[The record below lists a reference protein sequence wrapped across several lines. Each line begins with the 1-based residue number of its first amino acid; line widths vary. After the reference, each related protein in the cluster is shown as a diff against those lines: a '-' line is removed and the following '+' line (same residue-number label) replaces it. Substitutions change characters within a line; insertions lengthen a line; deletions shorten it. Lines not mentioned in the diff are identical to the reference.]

1 MMIERAEVSTSLL
14 LVIDMQDKL
23 LQAIDGKEVIL
34 QQTERMMKYANTLE
48 IPIIVTEQYKKG
60 LGESN
65 QKIQAEA
72 IDNQVFEK
80 ISFSA
85 FDTEEIANSIKT
97 YNPKTIVICGV
108 EAHICVCQTALAA
121 LVEGYDV
128 RVISDAV
135 GSRTEFNKQ
144 IGMKRLENAGII
156 IDSTESILYEWLKMA
171 GTPEFKKILPLVK

>member
-72 IDNQVFEK
+72 SKEAVEELKLIRQGK
-80 ISFSA
+80 LQGISA
-85 FDTEEIANSIKT
+85 
-97 YNPKTIVICGV
+97 
-108 EAHICVCQTALAA
+108 
-121 LVEGYDV
+121 
-128 RVISDAV
+128 
-135 GSRTEFNKQ
+135 KQ
-144 IGMKRLENAGII
+144 LLDE
-156 IDSTESILYEWLKMA
+156 L
-171 GTPEFKKILPLVK
+171 